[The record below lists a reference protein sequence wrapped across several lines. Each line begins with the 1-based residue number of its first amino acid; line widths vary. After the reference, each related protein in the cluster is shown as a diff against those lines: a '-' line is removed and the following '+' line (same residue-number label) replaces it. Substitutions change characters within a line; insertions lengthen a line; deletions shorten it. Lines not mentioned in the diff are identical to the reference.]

1 MDSNKVKQLIEE
13 AIAENPSLFLIDWKI
28 TPDDKI
34 VILADGD
41 EGLSVEDIVR
51 ISRYVEHNL
60 DREECD
66 FALEVSSPG
75 VGSNL
80 TMPRQFVKN
89 IGRTLEATLNDK
101 VMEGEIVE
109 ADEEGVTIFWEA
121 REPKPVGKGKITVEH
136 EEKINYA
143 DIKKAII
150 KVTF

>member
-1 MDSNKVKQLIEE
+1 MKTKEKIRRELKKLLSNKELAIDFNQFIEKNDE
-13 AIAENPSLFLIDWKI
+13 DVVDDAVYKTIAIL
-28 TPDDKI
+28 
-34 VILADGD
+34 
-41 EGLSVEDIVR
+41 
-51 ISRYVEHNL
+51 
-60 DREECD
+60 EECD

-89 IGRTLEATLNDK
+89 VGRTLEATLSDK